1 MKLTLFM
8 EAPDGE
14 RISYHKLCELNLF
27 KVAIQ
32 SSPLHAVLKGHAEP
46 RKMNFHSPA
55 IKKGSPPIY
64 MESD

>member
-1 MKLTLFM
+1 M
-8 EAPDGE
+8 ERE
-14 RISYHKLCELNLF
+14 FHTINLF

-32 SSPLHAVLKGHAEP
+32 SSPLHAVFKGHAEP